1 MNTNNPIP
9 DYEHSGKQAL
19 WQIFLEGL
27 AIFGILALLV
37 VGLVLIFTPAGSWL
51 ASSLN
56 WLFAADSQ
64 QLWWYVTR
72 SSGIIAYLLLWLSMV
87 WGLAVPSK
95 IAASLLDGVYTFDF
109 HQFISLLSIG
119 FALVHIL
126 VLTLDR
132 YLPYSTL
139 QILVPF
145 LSPYRPLWVGI
156 GVISF
161 YIIVLV
167 TVTFYLRSR
176 ISMSTFRSIHVLS
189 LLGYLGITL
198 HGLYAGTDAP
208 LLSMQL
214 IYRGTGL
221 TVIFLT
227 VYWLVLKYYQRQED
241 KKKAERPTA
250 GGKPNLKPAPRISA
264 PARPAAMP
272 RRKIR

>member
-1 MNTNNPIP
+1 MNIDPNSPEYQGSTKSTLWIIFR
-9 DYEHSGKQAL
+9 DAL
-19 WQIFLEGL
+19 LV
-27 AIFGILALLV
+27 FGILIIIAL
-37 VGLVLIFTPAGSWL
+37 GLVTFITPLGSWIN
-51 ASSLN
+51 SSLN
-56 WLFAADSQ
+56 WLFATDSQ

-72 SSGIIAYLLLWLSMV
+72 SAGIIAYLLLWLSTV

-95 IAASLLDGVYTFDF
+95 IVSPLLDQSYTFDF

-119 FALVHIL
+119 FVLLHIL

-139 QILVPF
+139 QILIPF

-161 YIIVLV
+161 YIILLV
-167 TVTFYLRSR
+167 TITFYVRSR
-176 ISMSTFRSIHVLS
+176 IGMSTFRAIHYFS
-189 LLGYLGITL
+189 LLGYLGVTL
-198 HGLYAGTDAP
+198 HGLYSGTDSP

-227 VYWLVLKYYQRQED
+227 VYWLVLKYQNSRKSKQKLQPENRLS
-241 KKKAERPTA
+241 AA
-250 GGKPNLKPAPRISA
+250 QPN
-264 PARPAAMP
+264 
-272 RRKIR
+272 RKIR

>member
-1 MNTNNPIP
+1 MNEKTTIP
-9 DYEHSGKQAL
+9 DYQRGTKHTL
-19 WQIFLEGL
+19 WVTLLNGL
-27 AIFGILALLV
+27 ALFAVLAVLV
-37 VGLVLIFTPAGSWL
+37 IGLVFIFTPAGGWL
-51 ASSLN
+51 TDSLN

-64 QLWWYVTR
+64 QLWWYITR
-72 SSGIIAYLLLWLSMV
+72 SAGIIAYLLLWLSMV
-87 WGLAVPSK
+87 WGLAVPSR
-95 IAASLLDGVYTFDF
+95 IISPLIDQASTFDF

-119 FALVHIL
+119 FALLHIL

-139 QILVPF
+139 QILIPF

-176 ISMSTFRSIHVLS
+176 IGMGAFRAIHVFS
-189 LLGYLGITL
+189 LLSYLGITL

-214 IYRGTGL
+214 LYRGTGL
-221 TVIFLT
+221 VVIFLT
-227 VYWLVLKYYQRQED
+227 VYWLVLKLQNSR
-241 KKKAERPTA
+241 KVKPTA
-250 GGKPNLKPAPRISA
+250 LPEKRLPTAQPQ
-264 PARPAAMP
+264 
-272 RRKIR
+272 RRLR